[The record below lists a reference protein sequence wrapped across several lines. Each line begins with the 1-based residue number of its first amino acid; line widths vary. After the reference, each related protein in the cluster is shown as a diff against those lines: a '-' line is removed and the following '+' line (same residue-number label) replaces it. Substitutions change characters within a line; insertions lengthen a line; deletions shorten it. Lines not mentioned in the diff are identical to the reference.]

1 MSYFIN
7 SLFKRESIK
16 INSKIE
22 IGYFS
27 FTFKLNEKK
36 KVPLKKIG
44 LERGEKRRGLDK
56 KGVKKNRWEGCD
68 PQRNCW

>member
-1 MSYFIN
+1 MSYLIN

-22 IGYFS
+22 IDYFS
-27 FTFKLNEKK
+27 FIFKLNEKK
-36 KVPLKKIG
+36 KVPLKKID

-56 KGVKKNRWEGCD
+56 KGLKKNRWEGCD